1 MSSRMTSLGRDFT
14 PLTEQCRKEAP
25 PSVSTSPVTWYASS
39 PIWKQQPKKKIIVND
54 RHANFPPKSNKTLSD
69 CSMLVV
75 LLAVASDWT
84 GRHSPA
90 SCSSHPCCKRRP
102 RRLLPM
108 KAHTAEVSCA
118 TGRREESSG
127 ENEGRRWGAAPASR
141 IHFRPRSDGFFL
153 IGRLNNERG
162 FN

>member
-39 PIWKQQPKKKIIVND
+39 PIWKQQPKKKKLLMINVQIS
-54 RHANFPPKSNKTLSD
+54 PPKSNKTLSD
-69 CSMLVV
+69 CWMLVV

-84 GRHSPA
+84 GRRSPA

-108 KAHTAEVSCA
+108 KSTH
-118 TGRREESSG
+118 GRGELGHRAQRGELWRERVETLGSG
-127 ENEGRRWGAAPASR
+127 AGKQDSFRASQRR
-141 IHFRPRSDGFFL
+141 FF
-153 IGRLNNERG
+153 
-162 FN
+162 FNRTVE